1 MRVRKL
7 FPIFFFAYL
16 VLTSTVLAATFT
28 VFSGQ
33 VNADKINVRVDA
45 TVGSA
50 VACSLE
56 KGALVEVVAE
66 AYDWYKIRLPKE
78 AAAYV
83 KKDLVECINLEP
95 TSATANI
102 PAKCLNAK
110 VIKDRINVRQGP
122 SETTW
127 ILGKADKLTVINILG
142 QDGDWY
148 KIQPIYQSYGWVNK
162 KFVNKEIL
170 LPKKE
175 TLSLPVKDVE
185 PIKQLILEGTISP
198 YGIVLWR
205 KATHKLITPDNK
217 IYLLK
222 GNRKGL
228 DSLNH
233 QKVKVTGKLITPPE
247 SNHPVVEIDIIE
259 ALN

>member
-1 MRVRKL
+1 MKLGKL
-7 FPIFFFAYL
+7 FSIFFFTGLA
-16 VLTSTVLAATFT
+16 LTTAVLAATFT
-28 VFSGQ
+28 AFSGQ

-50 VACSLE
+50 VACSLD

-78 AAAYV
+78 AASYIN
-83 KKDLVECINLEP
+83 KNLVECINTESV
-95 TSATANI
+95 SAATNT

-110 VIKDRINVRQGP
+110 VIKERINVRQGP
-122 SETTW
+122 SEATW

-142 QDGDWY
+142 QEGDWY
-148 KIQPIYQSYGWVNK
+148 KIQPIYQSYGWINK
-162 KFVNKEIL
+162 KFVNKEII
-170 LPKKE
+170 LPPKE
-175 TLSLPVKDVE
+175 TLSSPAKDIVATN
-185 PIKQLILEGTISP
+185 QLILEGTISP

-205 KATHKLITPDNK
+205 KATHKLITGNNK

-222 GNRKGL
+222 GNRKCL

-233 QKVKVTGKLITPPE
+233 QKVKVTGKLIIPSENNYPI
-247 SNHPVVEIDIIE
+247 VEIDIIE